1 MSKKQLTLSQFA
13 DLLQTETH
21 KGIIDGRNV
30 IEMILHNKL
39 PKVIYDIEGVAR
51 LAVERVE
58 NKLEI
63 TQYNT
68 NLSTQKLSEVY

>member
-1 MSKKQLTLSQFA
+1 MSKKQLTFSEFT
-13 DLLQTETH
+13 DLLQAETH
-21 KGIIDGRNV
+21 RGIIDGRNV

-51 LAVERVE
+51 LAVERIE
-58 NKLEI
+58 DKLEI
-63 TQYNT
+63 TKYNT